1 MVNTNKKTK
10 KIQNEKPKNINN
22 DIFILLNYKIHN

>member
-10 KIQNEKPKNINN
+10 KIQNEKQKKINN